1 MDEKYILLLVQRL
14 YENQSKEDAYAI
26 PLEQGGKE
34 FNYLKE
40 SVQEYLKTNEG
51 KLAIKETNG
60 EFNWADVRPFVP
72 LHFWAEKSIF
82 PLFPNGN
89 GPYSM
94 GNYAFSDFVVKK
106 VSELDRLA

>member
-51 KLAIKETNG
+51 KLAIKETKWRVQLGRCKTLCPSSFLGRKKHFPIIPKWKWTILNG
-60 EFNWADVRPFVP
+60 KLRFFRFCC
-72 LHFWAEKSIF
+72 
-82 PLFPNGN
+82 
-89 GPYSM
+89 
-94 GNYAFSDFVVKK
+94 
-106 VSELDRLA
+106 